1 MAWVVDSS
9 SVRRTEILEA
19 EALDQMAAWRS
30 VLRVTRLERRW
41 IMGHNVVAM
50 PRRVSTL
57 ERGEAMGAPR
67 GGKGIRPLAVGAA
80 ERGARPLER
89 AAITS

>member
-1 MAWVVDSS
+1 MVASS
-9 SVRRTEILEA
+9 SVRRTAILEA
-19 EALDQMAAWRS
+19 EALLQMAAWRS
-30 VLRVTRLERRW
+30 LFSVTMLDSRW
-41 IMGHNVVAM
+41 MMGHSVVAM

-57 ERGEAMGAPR
+57 DKGEVMGAPR
-67 GGKGIRPLAVGAA
+67 GGKGIRQPAVGAA

>member
-9 SVRRTEILEA
+9 SVRRTEILDA
-19 EALDQMAAWRS
+19 EALLQIAAWRS
-30 VLRVTRLERRW
+30 VFRVTRLESRW
-41 IMGHNVVAM
+41 IMGHNVMAM

-57 ERGEAMGAPR
+57 DRGEAMGAPR
-67 GGKGIRPLAVGAA
+67 GGKGMRLPAVGAA